1 MTNHLPIVGKSAL
14 TILSS
19 TIIVLPFML
28 LVQLS
33 NGQSMLT
40 VLPFVLFYTF
50 RMTGIFFIRGIKTR
64 LDSLRLL
71 KLALYCGFLGCGFGI
86 LGTVYF
92 PSFIV
97 AGFFLG
103 LSGAWLPPANA
114 AIGQYLKTRDAVLRG
129 NMVGALVML
138 VLLGAAL
145 LLPDADKYLV
155 FFVIYGVM
163 YGLALQTPN
172 VMPHYQVD
180 THDLEETSY
189 RYLILFVVFFILL
202 FGLRSSRLLADTLA
216 FDAVINSFFLIALVT
231 VGVVTFWRRKVQRHV
246 PNQLLWLTLINGA
259 VGNYLFLFSSLYTA
273 AFYGQR
279 EAFFYFYL
287 PYVLGTLLA
296 PKGMT
301 VLGTDVKRRSLVGI
315 VVGLLIILVTPLFS
329 IGLFLVSLFK
339 GTLNGWLTTRYQATD
354 PISEDKRLWV
364 KYTLQNIGSI
374 LTQFLLMVLAS
385 VIILRDGHTIQDFF
399 VMTTANSPT
408 PESIQVMHD
417 WNTVATTLVLV
428 AIVVYALIFAYQEKV
443 SHSKSE
449 RS

>member
-1 MTNHLPIVGKSAL
+1 MTNQLPIVGKSAL

-28 LVQLS
+28 LIQLS
-33 NGQSMLT
+33 NGQSLLT

-64 LDSLRLL
+64 LHSLSLL
-71 KLALYCGFLGCGFGI
+71 KLALYCGLLGCGFGI
-86 LGTVYF
+86 LGIMYF

-129 NMVGALVML
+129 NLVGSLVML

-145 LLPDADKYLV
+145 LLPAEFKYLM

-172 VMPHYQVD
+172 VITHYQVD
-180 THDLEETSY
+180 TDDLAKTSY
-189 RYLILFVVFFILL
+189 RYLILFIVFFILL
-202 FGLRSSRLLADTLA
+202 FGLRSSRMLADALA
-216 FDAVINSFFLIALVT
+216 FDAVINSFFFIALLT
-231 VGVVTFWRRKVQRHV
+231 VGLVTFWRRKVQRNV
-246 PNQLLWLTLINGA
+246 SNQLLCLTFINGA

-273 AFYGQR
+273 AFYGHR

-296 PKGMT
+296 SKGMAL
-301 VLGTDVKRRSLVGI
+301 LGTDVKRRSLVGI
-315 VVGLLIILVTPLFS
+315 VVGLLIILGTPLFP
-329 IGLFLVSLFK
+329 IGLFIVSLFK
-339 GTLNGWLTTRYQATD
+339 GTLNGWLTTSYQATD
-354 PISEDKRLWV
+354 PIPEDKRLWV

-385 VIILRDGHTIQDFF
+385 VIILKDGHTIQDFF
-399 VMTTANSPT
+399 IMTTASTPT
-408 PESIQVMHD
+408 AESIQVMHG
-417 WNTVATTLVLV
+417 WNTVATTLVLA
-428 AIVVYALIFAYQEKV
+428 AIVLYGLIFSYQKKTDI
-443 SHSKSE
+443 SKSE

>member
-1 MTNHLPIVGKSAL
+1 MTNQLPIVGKSAL

-28 LVQLS
+28 LIQLS
-33 NGQSMLT
+33 NGQSLLT

-64 LDSLRLL
+64 LHSLSLL
-71 KLALYCGFLGCGFGI
+71 KLALYCGLLGCGFGI
-86 LGTVYF
+86 LGILYF
-92 PSFIV
+92 PGFIV

-129 NMVGALVML
+129 NMVGSLVML
-138 VLLGAAL
+138 ILLGAAL
-145 LLPDADKYLV
+145 LLPAGFKYLV

-172 VMPHYQVD
+172 VITHYQVD
-180 THDLEETSY
+180 ADDLAETSY

-202 FGLRSSRLLADTLA
+202 FGLRSSRMLADTLA
-216 FDAVINSFFLIALVT
+216 FDAVINSFFFIALLT
-231 VGVVTFWRRKVQRHV
+231 VGLVTFWRRKVQRNV
-246 PNQLLWLTLINGA
+246 PNQLLFLTLINGA

-273 AFYGQR
+273 AFYGHR

-296 PKGMT
+296 PKGMA
-301 VLGTDVKRRSLVGI
+301 LIGTDVKRRSLVGI
-315 VVGLLIILVTPLFS
+315 VVGLLMIVGTPLFS
-329 IGLFLVSLFK
+329 IGLFIVSLFK
-339 GTLNGWLTTRYQATD
+339 GTLNGWLTTSYQATA
-354 PISEDKRLWV
+354 PIPEDKRLWV

-385 VIILRDGHTIQDFF
+385 VIILKDGHTIQDFF
-399 VMTTANSPT
+399 IMTTASTPT
-408 PESIQVMHD
+408 AESIQVMYG
-417 WNTVATTLVLV
+417 WNVVATTLVLA
-428 AIVVYALIFAYQEKV
+428 AIVLYGLIFSYQKKTDI
-443 SHSKSE
+443 SKSE